1 MNVCHLPV
9 DCCRQSNIADAK
21 SARKPGASHRST
33 IHTIILTLALLTQGQ
48 MATTSVLAQEDSAV
62 GSHPFRS
69 APTQEW
75 NSQVPLLLPSDEDT
89 SALPEWSQI
98 SLVTRLNDERAS
110 GGWRPVSSG
119 NAATLVP
126 VTGTSAPALGEEIE
140 SAITQLRNNANES
153 LARTNAAPATPV
165 ADLPIGSETDP
176 WVQTVLAEGQQLANG
191 DRWSEALTIYQA
203 ALRKAPHSATLLKQ
217 RQTARMHVDLRN
229 RLADNKYVQFART
242 DSVEM
247 AAAHLNEIL
256 LKIELNHLE
265 QPNWSG
271 IFQHGLNSL
280 LISLEDA
287 EFQAKFVN
295 SAMVVQIAGI
305 VERYRE
311 SLASVPVRNHAE
323 FAGLV
328 RELANQAQRQIGLAP
343 SVVLHEFASTA
354 ASALDTYSTFLTPG
368 HFDDLNSQIRGN
380 FVGIGVEL
388 RSKKDHLEIVKAIPG
403 GPADRARIRGGDK
416 MLAIEDQMISEIGGD
431 AAADLLRG
439 TDGSLVTVVVET
451 PEGKQYRLKL
461 QRARVEIPSIDEVKF
476 VNAAQGIGYIKLSN
490 FQKNTPADFDRALL
504 QLRQGGLRSLILD
517 LRDNPG
523 GALDA
528 AVEIV
533 DRFIAR
539 GTIVSTKGRN
549 LAENM
554 TYSAQASDVGQLP
567 LTILINENSA
577 SASEILAAA
586 IADHQRGTIIGQRSF
601 GKGVVQTIFPLT
613 SGRGGIRLTTAEYFG
628 PSGRRVEM
636 QGVSPDFVV
645 QNTARPAVDTATVT
659 DESGSQPVETDEV
672 LEAAIRRAMNQLP

>member
-1 MNVCHLPV
+1 MNACHFPV
-9 DCCRQSNIADAK
+9 GCCANR
-21 SARKPGASHRST
+21 RST
-33 IHTIILTLALLTQGQ
+33 IHTIILALALISQVQPTACG
-48 MATTSVLAQEDSAV
+48 LAQDIPNI
-62 GSHPFRS
+62 GNHPLGAAS
-69 APTQEW
+69 EQKW
-75 NSQVPLLLPSDEDT
+75 NSQVPLLLPSDESK

-98 SLVTRLNDERAS
+98 SLVTRLNDEPSQR
-110 GGWRPVSSG
+110 GWRPVSSG
-119 NAATLVP
+119 SSATL
-126 VTGTSAPALGEEIE
+126 GSAVSPSAAAWGQEIE
-140 SAITQLRNNANES
+140 SAIAQLRDGSNSNEGV
-153 LARTNAAPATPV
+153 ARSAAPTSSTS
-165 ADLPIGSETDP
+165 LPAGTDVDP
-176 WVQTVLAEGQQLANG
+176 WIQTVLAEGQHLANG

-203 ALRKAPHSATLLKQ
+203 ALRKAPQSETLLKQ
-217 RQTARMHVDLRN
+217 RQTARTHVDLRN
-229 RLADNKYVQFART
+229 RLADNKYVHFART

-256 LKIELNHLE
+256 LKIELNHIE
-265 QPNWSG
+265 RPNWTG

-280 LISLEDA
+280 LISFEDA

-295 SAMVVQIAGI
+295 SAMVDQVAD
-305 VERYRE
+305 VVNRYRT
-311 SLASVPVRNHAE
+311 SMNSVPVRSHVE

-343 SVVLHEFASTA
+343 SVVMHEFAGTA

-416 MLAIEDQMISEIGGD
+416 MLAVNDQMIADIGGD

-439 TDGSLVTVVVET
+439 ADGSLVTVVVET
-451 PEGKQYRLKL
+451 PEGKQYRLKM
-461 QRARVEIPSIDEVKF
+461 QRARVEIPSIEDVKL
-476 VNAAQGIGYIKLSN
+476 VNSEQGIGYIKLSN
-490 FQKNTPADFDRALL
+490 FQKNTPADFDRALM
-504 QLRQGGLRSLILD
+504 QLRQEGLRSLILD

-523 GALDA
+523 GSLDA

-533 DRFIAR
+533 DRFIPR

-554 TYSAQASDVGQLP
+554 TYSAAPSNYIGQLP
-567 LTILINENSA
+567 LTLLINENSA

-628 PSGRRVEM
+628 PSGRRVEL
-636 QGVSPDFVV
+636 QGVSPDLVV
-645 QNTARPAVDTATVT
+645 QTTARPEVESTSDPTA
-659 DESGSQPVETDEV
+659 SGSSVPATDEV
-672 LEAAIRRAMNQLP
+672 LEAAIRRATNQSPQ